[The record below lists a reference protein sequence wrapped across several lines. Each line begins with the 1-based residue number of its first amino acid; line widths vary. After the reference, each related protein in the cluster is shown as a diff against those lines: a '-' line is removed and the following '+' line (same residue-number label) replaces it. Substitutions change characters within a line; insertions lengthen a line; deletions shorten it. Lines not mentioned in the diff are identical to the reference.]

1 MKDDEMSANAAV
13 RLTPEGWRKLHDE
26 LVQLRDRREAALSAQ
41 LQARQGATTEE
52 VSESASTSE
61 VDYLTHSISE
71 LEWVLARAEPVADE
85 EREPGVI
92 GVGAEVQVVWD
103 DGDRETLIIV
113 GPPEVS
119 AREGRISYE
128 SPVGQALMGRRAG
141 EQVWVA
147 TQAGLSRLEIDQVQ

>member
-1 MKDDEMSANAAV
+1 
-13 RLTPEGWRKLHDE
+13 
-26 LVQLRDRREAALSAQ
+26 
-41 LQARQGATTEE
+41 
-52 VSESASTSE
+52 
-61 VDYLTHSISE
+61 
-71 LEWVLARAEPVADE
+71 LEWVLSRAEPVADD

-92 GVGAEVQVVWD
+92 GVGTEVKVVWD
-103 DGDRETLIIV
+103 DGDRETLMIV